1 MSKAGLGG
9 PGKQLDCLFL
19 GKSNLEHMYFGVQC
33 LDCQE
38 ADICNMFN
46 HLGSL
51 CTFTSQ
57 CFSWVE
63 EHFEFFYGTY
73 FIEKKHPHV

>member
-9 PGKQLDCLFL
+9 PGKQLDYLFL
-19 GKSNLEHMYFGVQC
+19 GKSNLEHMYFWVQC

-38 ADICNMFN
+38 ADICLII
-46 HLGSL
+46 LGPYVPSL
-51 CTFTSQ
+51 PNVFPGWRSISS
-57 CFSWVE
+57 FIR
-63 EHFEFFYGTY
+63 HTY